1 MTIDIREVK
10 YGNPNIVHQELLKEE
25 TYLDVLLGDIL
36 KYPPPK
42 VLADIKDELD
52 IIIKAVKQTM
62 QDEDA
67 ERRYIFWDQG
77 FVKYFKGKLVDQL
90 DEENKKKVL
99 TIVEEII
106 KDTLPLLLK
115 IKYHYNRPRPAQI
128 AIYFNAPLYQYPSLS
143 DASPSYISG
152 HVFQSKIICE
162 VLGNYYPKEFSLFNN
177 IQKDISQSRL
187 GLGLHYPSDI
197 EMAYFAADK
206 VLKNKEFMMKY
217 KI

>member
-10 YGNPNIVHQELLKEE
+10 YGNPNIVHQELLKQE
-25 TYLDVLLGDIL
+25 TYLDVLLGEIL

-42 VLADIKDELD
+42 VLADIKDELE
-52 IIIKAVKQTM
+52 IVVNAVQKTSKN
-62 QDEDA
+62 EDA
-67 ERRYIFWDQG
+67 ERRYIFWDRG
-77 FVKYFKGKLVDQL
+77 FVKYFKGKLVEKL
-90 DEENKKKVL
+90 DEDNKKKVL
-99 TIVEEII
+99 YTIEEIV

-115 IKYHYNRPRPAQI
+115 IKYHYNRPRPSQL
-128 AIYFNAPLYQYPSLS
+128 AIYFKLPLYQYPSLS
-143 DASPSYISG
+143 DDSPSYISG

-162 VLGNYYPKEFSLFNN
+162 VLGNYYPKEYSLFNN

-197 EMAYFAADK
+197 EMAYLAADK
-206 VLKNKEFMMKY
+206 VLKNREFMMKY